1 MQQFYRDRDF
11 SYSMQE
17 DAEDMINT
25 VREKLE
31 TIYRFNEHRN
41 LNLGVMAD
49 CAIDNAGFDGMG
61 NVLAA
66 LDDAAISEIYRHL
79 ESIVDA
85 NMTDCCPED
94 LALAREVFKG

>member
-1 MQQFYRDRDF
+1 MH
-11 SYSMQE
+11 MTGNT
-17 DAEDMINT
+17 MILT
-25 VREKLE
+25 RREKLE
-31 TIYRFNEHRN
+31 TIYRLSEHRN

-61 NVLAA
+61 NVLAS

-79 ESIVDA
+79 EAIVDA
-85 NMTDCCPED
+85 NMTDCSPED

>member
-1 MQQFYRDRDF
+1 MH
-11 SYSMQE
+11 MTGNT
-17 DAEDMINT
+17 MILT
-25 VREKLE
+25 RREKLE

-61 NVLAA
+61 NVLAS
-66 LDDAAISEIYRHL
+66 LGDAAISEIYRHL

-85 NMTDCCPED
+85 NMTDCSAED